1 MPNLPR
7 NEYLHFLCEN
17 LPFFMKFH
25 KQFFLKILTPLVRQ
39 LLAHTNEECMVISIC
54 QEMMLIY
61 QGLIQLLKKLDRL
74 FS

>member
-17 LPFFMKFH
+17 LLFFMKFH